1 MRVVSE
7 ALQAAVLASA
17 GVLGGLALTGVL
29 LARAR
34 VRVRASQA
42 LILRGLGAGAEPR
55 VTFTDTLVLPL
66 HSHELVD
73 LSRHELVITRR
84 GPSAL
89 RCRDNLRAN
98 VVATVALRVNRA
110 ASDVLRAAERLRAE
124 GTADPEAIAARFE
137 GDFASA
143 LAAVAREVTYAQLA
157 TEREALAARVREA
170 VGDDLDGYVVDALHL
185 REVSQVPLAELDPDD
200 VLDAEAIR
208 AIRAS
213 TEPLKGRERGARAQA
228 KRAHVEAAGGERG
241 PTSHP
246 PGGYR
251 SDVAAAEAR
260 VVALEQELA
269 EAKRTLAALCS

>member
-17 GVLGGLALTGVL
+17 GALGCLSVTGVL

-42 LILRGLGAGAEPR
+42 LIRRGLGATEPR
-55 VTFTDTLVLPL
+55 VTFTDTLVLPI

-73 LSRHELVITRR
+73 LSRHELVLTRR

-98 VVATVALRVNRA
+98 VVATVALRVNRT

-143 LAAVAREVTYAQLA
+143 LSAVAREVTYTQLA
-157 TEREALAARVREA
+157 TEREALAARVLET

-185 REVSQVPLAELDPDD
+185 REVSQVPLSELDPDD

-208 AIRAS
+208 AIRALG
-213 TEPLKGRERGARAQA
+213 EPARERGARAQA

-241 PTSHP
+241 PSSRP